1 MGQEQP
7 KGEFSLLICFYMLN
21 YMLIIENQCI
31 PIHTITHRCPLQCC
45 SQTYV
50 PLLLA
55 HSCTIRDLS
64 TMTLPKNTTV
74 VCDIGETH
82 CEQSSP
88 GLLYTCVGKSTNLYN
103 TTTPSSTTVY
113 FTSLPHSLQYRT
125 QMESMKKKLQQQWYQ
140 YMLQNQISPMST
152 ITPQK
157 KNQQYHTQ
165 WSTLQL
171 ITQYQFFIQQYAK
184 NNIT

>member
-31 PIHTITHRCPLQCC
+31 PIHTITRRCPLQCC

-125 QMESMKKKLQQQWYQ
+125 QMESMKKKYNNNGTSTCYKTKYQPCQQ
-140 YMLQNQISPMST
+140 LLHKRKI
-152 ITPQK
+152 
-157 KNQQYHTQ
+157 
-165 WSTLQL
+165 
-171 ITQYQFFIQQYAK
+171 
-184 NNIT
+184 NNIIHNGQHYN